1 MLIARE
7 KRKTN
12 IVEYLLY
19 MFNIEDIIRA
29 NHDNMEELEKNVIAN
44 FNLPDNQMEELRAW
58 YKSLIDRMEKEDL
71 SQTGH
76 LSSLK
81 ELIFQLNDLH
91 LQLLNSLQEE
101 RYIELYHWAA
111 DYIKELKE
119 KMKCP
124 ELTEIEV
131 CLNGLY
137 GYMILKMKSVTISEE
152 TLQAMS
158 VFSQMLR
165 YLSQKYH
172 EQLTH

>member
-19 MFNIEDIIRA
+19 MFHIEDIIRA
-29 NHDNMEELEKNVIAN
+29 NHDNMEELEKNVITN

-58 YKSLIDRMEKEDL
+58 YKSLVDRMEKEDL
-71 SQTGH
+71 TQTGH

-119 KMKCP
+119 KMKSP

-165 YLSQKYH
+165 YLSQKYN